1 MSRYENP
8 PLVTHPVADKVLATA
23 LTGGQSALEPDGVLV
38 GLALY
43 DGERAYV
50 EQWCRRVAQDSQ
62 QPALVATAALC
73 LGHLARRFR
82 TLEPASVQLVERLA
96 TRSDLDG
103 RVLSAL
109 DDVTTYMGGQSNAES

>member
-8 PLVTHPVADKVLATA
+8 PLVTHPVADEVLATA
-23 LTGGQSALEPDGVLV
+23 LTAGQPALEPTGVLV

-43 DGERAYV
+43 DGDRAYV

-62 QPALVATAALC
+62 QPTLVATVALC

-82 TLEPASVQLVERLA
+82 TLEPASVRLVERLA
-96 TRSDLDG
+96 THGDLDG